1 MGLKPLKQIG
11 KMSGLQPL
19 PIAKARAE
27 IPQGPITIPR
37 SETVVGDWY
46 DPPPGFLTGQNSVT
60 EWTAYKAL
68 AKIFGDPKDPRV
80 GPFYGGIEWS
90 YQIAELG
97 GHVRALGSAVVDF
110 VVYQGATIVGIRI
123 QTEYFHLFTTSNK
136 QAYDT
141 IQRAQLEANGLN
153 VVDVYDYDLLNDPSG
168 QRAVI
173 AMKRAIGR
181 IERVNPID
189 AGSAIRG
196 SRQKVIG

>member
-1 MGLKPLKQIG
+1 MGLKPLAQIG

-27 IPQGPITIPR
+27 RPQGPIDIPKG
-37 SETVVGDWY
+37 ETVLGDWY

-68 AKIFGDPKDPRV
+68 ARIFNDPKTPRI

-97 GHVRALGSAVVDF
+97 GHTRALGSAVVDF
-110 VVYQGATIVGIRI
+110 VVYQGATIIGIRI
-123 QTEYFHLFTTSNK
+123 QTEYFHRFTTSNK
-136 QAYDT
+136 QVYDAL
-141 IQRAQLEANGLN
+141 QRAQLEANGLN
-153 VVDVYDYDLLNDPSG
+153 VVDVEDIDLLNDPSG
-168 QRAVI
+168 QKAVI

-181 IERVNPID
+181 IERVNPV
-189 AGSAIRG
+189 GSGTAIRG
-196 SRQKVIG
+196 SRQDAIG